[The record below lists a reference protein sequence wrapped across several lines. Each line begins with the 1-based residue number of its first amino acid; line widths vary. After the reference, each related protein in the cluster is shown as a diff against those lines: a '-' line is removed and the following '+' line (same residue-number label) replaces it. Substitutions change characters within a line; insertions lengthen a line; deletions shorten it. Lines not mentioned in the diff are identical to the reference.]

1 MNYEENDIDN
11 LITRS
16 LTGETTAEEEQ
27 QLRTW
32 IAATAENNQHY
43 QKLQKSFSIAS
54 QYYRTKQVPD
64 LNLDAEWNRFL
75 KSIDKPKTNNVRTLF
90 STTWLRVAAAVMVVA
105 ASVVLYNYFS
115 NAGLSIIESGLVA
128 QEVTLPDGS
137 LVTLNQNSKLTY
149 SSSFNN
155 SDRHISLEGEAF
167 FEVAHNPNKPFTI
180 SVKDASVEVLGT
192 SFNVRGYKASEV
204 LEVVVATGTVKL
216 STPDK
221 TAHVTLQ
228 AGDRGIYNPQQ
239 QTVQNEINTDVNFN
253 AWKTRRLTFTEAN
266 LQTVVET
273 LNKVY
278 QSNIVI
284 AVPVPDTCL
293 VTVSFDQQ
301 DLTAVLNVLKVTLNL
316 EYTIQKNKIEIT
328 RAGC

>member
-1 MNYEENDIDN
+1 VNYEENDIDN
-11 LITRS
+11 LIARS
-16 LTGETTAEEEQ
+16 LTGETSAEEEQ
-27 QLRTW
+27 QLRAW
-32 IAATAENNQHY
+32 IAATAENNQHF
-43 QKLQKSFSIAS
+43 QKVQKSFSIAN

-90 STTWLRVAAAVMVVA
+90 SATWLRVAAAVMVVA

-115 NAGLSIIESGLVA
+115 NARLSIIETGLVA

-149 SSSFNN
+149 SSSFNH
-155 SDRHISLEGEAF
+155 SDRSISLEGEAF

-192 SFNVRGYKASEV
+192 SFNVRGYNASEV

-221 TAHVTLQ
+221 SAHVTLQ
-228 AGDRGIYNPQQ
+228 AGDRGVYNPQQ

-273 LNKVY
+273 LNQVY
-278 QSNIVI
+278 HANIVI

-293 VTVSFDQQ
+293 VTVRFDQQ
-301 DLTAVLNVLKVTLNL
+301 DLTDVLNVLKVTLNL